1 MAYTLQGLVDYLEIE
16 GIDAKHSIVDRLK
29 EATSIDLKGIRNEL
43 NVIITQKV
51 LEERKQW

>member
-1 MAYTLQGLVDYLEIE
+1 MTYTLQGLVDYLKIE